1 MTRMQFFLILFFTIN
16 AYAAIWGGKPERIAA
31 AIFVPGFLFTT
42 LVASPLAQRFGNV
55 EVGVLLVDLAMLI
68 AFVTMALYA
77 ERFWPLW
84 MSAMQVIQVISHLPI
99 IFIPEL
105 LPLAYGAVVVI
116 WSYPMLL
123 LLAIATY
130 RHQQRLRKF
139 GVDRS
144 WSSS

>member
-1 MTRMQFFLILFFTIN
+1 MTRIQFFLTLFWAIN
-16 AYAAIWGGKPERIAA
+16 AYAAVWGGKPERIAV
-31 AIFVPGFLFTT
+31 AIFIPGMLLSSFA
-42 LVASPLAQRFGNV
+42 VSPLAQRFGNV
-55 EVGVLLVDLAMLI
+55 EFGILLVDLVMLI
-68 AFVTMALYA
+68 AFVIMALYA

-105 LPLAYGAVVVI
+105 LPQAYGAVIMI
-116 WSYPMLL
+116 WSYPMLI

-130 RHQQRLRKF
+130 RHQQRLKRYGADK
-139 GVDRS
+139 S

>member
-1 MTRMQFFLILFFTIN
+1 MTRMQFFLTLFFLTN
-16 AYAAIWGGKPERIAA
+16 AYAAVWGGKPERIAV

-42 LVASPLAQRFGNV
+42 LLFSPLTQRFGNV
-55 EVGVLLVDLAMLI
+55 EFEVMLVDLAMLI

-84 MSAMQVIQVISHLPI
+84 MSAMQAIQVISHLPI

-105 LPLAYGAVVVI
+105 LPQAYGAVIIV
-116 WSYPMLL
+116 WSYPMLF
-123 LLAIATY
+123 LLAIGTW

-139 GVDRS
+139 GADRS

>member
-1 MTRMQFFLILFFTIN
+1 M
-16 AYAAIWGGKPERIAA
+16 
-31 AIFVPGFLFTT
+31 AIFIPGMLLSSFA
-42 LVASPLAQRFGNV
+42 VSPLAQRFGNV
-55 EVGVLLVDLAMLI
+55 EFGILLVDLVMLI
-68 AFVTMALYA
+68 AFVIMALYA

-105 LPLAYGAVVVI
+105 LPQAYGAVIMI
-116 WSYPMLL
+116 WSYPMLI

-130 RHQQRLRKF
+130 RHQQRLKRYGADK
-139 GVDRS
+139 S